1 MLLIIGFLPL
11 DFAESFLYF
20 GEFFCKG
27 EQKYENS
34 LICSPPRARFLDDVI
49 IAFAKNLSK
58 SSSKNIFEVKIA
70 LGDP

>member
-20 GEFFCKG
+20 WEFFLQRRAEIRK
-27 EQKYENS
+27 S
-34 LICSPPRARFLDDVI
+34 IICSPPRARFLDDVI
-49 IAFAKNLSK
+49 IAFAKDLSK

-70 LGDP
+70 LGYP